1 MTQIFVGVGA
11 QLFASCGQLAVQ
23 VPVTHQEIAVV
34 LAIWGM
40 FGSFGAAIGNAIAGA
55 LWNNILPEQ
64 LLLRLPESVK
74 NQSATIYGDMVLQMS
89 FEDGTPEREA
99 ILGAYGYLQRRM
111 VIAGACFMP
120 LCLFAIFVWKNTN
133 IRKLQS
139 KQGIQTKGRV
149 F

>member
-1 MTQIFVGVGA
+1 
-11 QLFASCGQLAVQ
+11 
-23 VPVTHQEIAVV
+23 
-34 LAIWGM
+34 M
-40 FGSFGAAIGNAIAGA
+40 FDSFGAAIGNAIAGA

-74 NQSATIYGDMVLQMS
+74 NKSTTIYGDMVLQMS

-99 ILGAYGYLQRRM
+99 IVGAYGYLQRRM
-111 VIAGACFMP
+111 VIAGSCFMP
-120 LCLFAIFVWKNTN
+120 LCLFAIFVWKNIN

-139 KQGIQTKGRV
+139 EQGVQTKGTV